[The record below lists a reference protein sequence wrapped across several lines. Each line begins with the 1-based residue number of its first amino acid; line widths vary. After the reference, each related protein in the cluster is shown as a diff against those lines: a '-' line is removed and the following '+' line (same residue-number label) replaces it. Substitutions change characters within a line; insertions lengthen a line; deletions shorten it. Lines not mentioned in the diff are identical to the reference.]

1 MRISDWSSDV
11 CSSDLALAATIAP
24 DGHESLHVI
33 VTHLALSRASRQQQL
48 NHLARIAP
56 SSGELLM
63 LGDLNC
69 EADELLQHTL
79 LRARALQPL
88 PGAATYPSL
97 KPLRRLDHVLATP
110 GTPVAHTP
118 TKPTPSSATPG
129 STPP

>member
-79 LRARALQPL
+79 LRARAR
-88 PGAATYPSL
+88 TEE
-97 KPLRRLDHVLATP
+97 RRG
-110 GTPVAHTP
+110 GTEC
-118 TKPTPSSATPG
+118 G
-129 STPP
+129 STSRSRWSTDH